1 MLRAIWLTIQNEARL
16 LIKDPIVL
24 FMLLLAP
31 VVIIAVAG
39 YSLGN
44 LYGRANTMYLPV
56 VNLDHGEVAAGI
68 VEALRGE
75 HSVAVELVG
84 DPDQAR
90 RLVSNR
96 DRTPLAI
103 VIPAGTSAAIAAGQ
117 QAQLI
122 LFVDPVRRIE
132 VNALEL
138 RIAELCRK
146 VTASAQARA
155 QTRLAAAQSDLQKRI
170 QSLTAAIK
178 QEQTEVHRQME
189 RTQAAVTASIHAQT
203 AAALERA
210 GKDTQAIVAARE
222 NRAFADVKGQLS
234 AREAILREIQNYL
247 LELKTSQRAFEDWMT
262 LLKAKA
268 GSHASEIPAPPAF
281 PAPPSDADLAELSKP
296 ITMPAVDASIP
307 GTLAPETFAVKIPRL
322 PAAKFPAT
330 ADGDLLAELERLRVA
345 AAPTLPGGLGLVEQP
360 ATPGGAVIV
369 NAFDQYVPGFG
380 VTFLLIGMLM
390 GISLTVFDE
399 REWGTLRRMR
409 VSGAPLAGL
418 LLGKLIARFVV
429 GTVQMI
435 LLFAVGWALFGISL
449 GREPAALLLPM
460 IGISFAAAAFGLVIA
475 AVARAHDSVMPLGAV
490 TSMAMSAIGGC
501 WWPLDFEP
509 GWMRGFARLLPTTWT
524 MQSFNDLMIRGV
536 SASDVMWPFAA
547 TVGLGVI
554 YLATGIVAML
564 SQGE

>member
-16 LIKDPIVL
+16 LLKDPIVL

-44 LYGRANTMYLPV
+44 LYGNANALQLPLV
-56 VNLDHGEVAAGI
+56 DLDRGEVATGI
-68 VEALRGE
+68 VDALRRE
-75 HSVAVELVG
+75 HSVALELVNN
-84 DPDQAR
+84 PDEAR
-90 RLVSNR
+90 RMVSRR

-103 VIPAGTSAAIAAGQ
+103 EIPAGTSEAVAAGGE
-117 QAQLI
+117 AHLI

-138 RIAELCRK
+138 RIGELCRK

-155 QTRLAAAQSDLQKRI
+155 QTRLAASRSDLQKKL
-170 QSLTAAIK
+170 QSLAAAIK
-178 QEQTEVHRQME
+178 QEQAQVRQQME
-189 RTQAAVTASIHAQT
+189 QTQAKVTASVHAQT
-203 AAALERA
+203 AAVLERA
-210 GKDTQAIVAARE
+210 GEDTKAIVTARE
-222 NRAFADVKGQLS
+222 NQAFADVKGQLS
-234 AREAILREIQNYL
+234 SREAILRDIQNYL
-247 LELKTSQRAFEDWMT
+247 LELKTSQRAFEDWLT

-268 GSHASEIPAPPAF
+268 GSHASDIPAPPGF
-281 PAPPSDADLAELSKP
+281 PAPPSDAELAALAKP
-296 ITMPAVDASIP
+296 ITLPAIDPSMPS
-307 GTLAPETFAVKIPRL
+307 TLAPEMFSVSIPKL
-322 PAAKFPAT
+322 PSIR
-330 ADGDLLAELERLRVA
+330 DGDLLGELAHFRIAQV
-345 AAPTLPGGLGLVEQP
+345 PTLPGGLGLFEQP
-360 ATPGGAVIV
+360 ATRGGAVVV

-380 VTFLLIGMLM
+380 VTFLLIGMLL

-399 REWGTLRRMR
+399 REWGTLKRMQ

-418 LLGKLIARFVV
+418 LLGKLIARFGV

-449 GREPAALLLPM
+449 GREPVALLLPM
-460 IGISFAAAAFGLVIA
+460 IGISFAAASFGLVIA

-509 GWMRGFARLLPTTWT
+509 GWMRAVARCLPTTWT
-524 MQSFNDLMIRGV
+524 MQSFNDLMIRDLSV
-536 SASDVMWPFAA
+536 SAVMWPFVA
-547 TVGLGVI
+547 TVGLGII
-554 YLATGIVAML
+554 YLAAGIVAML
-564 SQGE
+564 SLGE